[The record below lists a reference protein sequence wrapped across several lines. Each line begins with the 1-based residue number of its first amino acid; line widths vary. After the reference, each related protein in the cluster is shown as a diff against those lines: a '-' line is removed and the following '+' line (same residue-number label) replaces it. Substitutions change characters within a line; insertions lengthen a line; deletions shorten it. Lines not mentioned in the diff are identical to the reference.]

1 MRYLTVFLFI
11 LASHCAY
18 AQRPEFKQTYLV
30 PENYRMIGVN
40 TSPLLVQLVPFNKSN
55 PLTTGPFNVTFH
67 RFLGTRA
74 FHTALGFNVP
84 SEGEDTDFENIH
96 FNFRLGISKRKPLGG
111 RWTYFSGFD
120 VYFSAGGLNL
130 RKDPN
135 DDQKVILA
143 IGPRW
148 SIGYAIEE
156 RLLLSIE
163 SAAFFGFDLDFGT
176 PEFRFIPPVALSLN
190 FILPR

>member
-1 MRYLTVFLFI
+1 MRYLTAIVFF
-11 LASHCAY
+11 LAAQCAFG
-18 AQRPEFKQTYLV
+18 QRPEFKQKYLV

-40 TSPLLVQLVPFNKSN
+40 ASPLLVQLVPFNKSN

-67 RFLGTRA
+67 RFVGTRA
-74 FHTALGFNVP
+74 FHTALGFNIP

-96 FNFRLGISKRKPLGG
+96 LNFRMGITKRKPLGG

-120 VYFSAGGLNL
+120 LYFSAGGLNL
-130 RKDPN
+130 RADPN
-135 DDQKVILA
+135 DDEKA
-143 IGPRW
+143 IAALGPRW
-148 SIGYAIEE
+148 AIGYAIEE

-163 SAAFFGFDLDFGT
+163 TAAVLGFDLEFGI